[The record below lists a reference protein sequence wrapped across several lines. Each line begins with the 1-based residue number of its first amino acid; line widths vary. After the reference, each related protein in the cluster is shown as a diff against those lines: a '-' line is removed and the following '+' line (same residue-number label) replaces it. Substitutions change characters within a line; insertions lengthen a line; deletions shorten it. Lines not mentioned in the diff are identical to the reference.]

1 MKKFL
6 VFILILGILSM
17 ACQTLMPTPKPI
29 EVPDI
34 ATQSPVAVGTSIVP
48 KLEEMGGLECTENPE
63 LTCVTLQV
71 PLDHFDTANT
81 ETLAVTFAVLPASGE
96 RYGMYVQAFPGG
108 PGGEGISSAY
118 TGYFSE
124 GILEHYDIVYYDQ
137 RGIGLSNPLECPVA
151 YANDFITYLTEVD
164 NAGEEGYDTLEEQ
177 TALVDDTR
185 TYIETCVAEIGIEPS
200 KLAFFGTDQVA
211 EDIESFRAAIG
222 DEKFWMY
229 GVSYGTAVAQTYAY
243 THPDRLAGLI
253 LDGTIN
259 MTLSGEEG
267 VHGQEVAFEKV
278 LLAVLNAC
286 NEDEACASDM
296 GGKDAVAVYDAL
308 ATKLADKPIDYEY
321 PLGNG
326 ETVKGK
332 FTFNQL
338 EYTAS
343 YQLYSLVGRMTF
355 LKALAA
361 TQKGDFIPMMRLM
374 YSNTTIDPATFEYIG
389 DPTFSDTM
397 FLGVFCT
404 DDKFFSGT
412 QEERIAQSIEAGQ
425 ASNGTVPRLD
435 GSLYVGVS
443 CAFWP
448 AAPAEAP
455 KREPLVLEGVPTFVL
470 NATLDPAT
478 PFEEG
483 KFVAEN
489 LANGY
494 HIYVEGGV
502 HSIYGWGNECPDNY
516 ITDFLVDGKLP
527 SEHEI
532 VCTDWETEPYSLYT
546 SNLPQKASEFASP
559 IDMII
564 ALEDNFYYL
573 PEVYFGD
580 WEEKDSIGCTYGGTY
595 SFGLN
600 NEGAEYTYDKCS
612 MIPGVELTGTATYNS
627 SLYIFNSVLAI
638 SGEKEGNLTYV
649 YNYQTQTATLTGE
662 YDGESINLTKK

>member
-1 MKKFL
+1 MKKLF

-17 ACQTLMPTPKPI
+17 ACQTLMPTPAAS
-29 EVPDI
+29 EVPNS
-34 ATQSPVAVGTSIVP
+34 ATQPPAAVSTSIVP

-71 PLDHFDTANT
+71 PLNHFDTANA
-81 ETLAVTFAVLPASGE
+81 ETIAVTFAVLPASGE

-151 YANDFITYLTEVD
+151 YAEDFITYLTELD
-164 NAGEEGYDTLEEQ
+164 NVGEEGYDTTEEQ
-177 TALVDDTR
+177 TDLVDDTR
-185 TYIETCVAEIGIEPS
+185 TYIEKCVAEIGIEPS

-211 EDIESFRAAIG
+211 EDIESFRATIG

-243 THPDRLAGLI
+243 AHPDRLAGLI

-286 NEDEACASDM
+286 NEDEACAADM
-296 GGKDAVAVYDAL
+296 GGKDAVVVYDDL

-321 PLGNG
+321 PLANG

-332 FTFNQL
+332 FTFNQF

-343 YQLYSLVGRMTF
+343 YQLYSLSGRMTF

-374 YSNTTIDPATFEYIG
+374 YSNTTMDPATFEYLG
-389 DPTFSDTM
+389 DSTFSDTM

-404 DDKFFSGT
+404 DDTFFSGT
-412 QEERIAQSIEAGQ
+412 PEERIAQSIEAGQ

-455 KREPLVLEGVPTFVL
+455 TRAPLVLEGVPTFVL

-489 LANGY
+489 LAEGY

-502 HSIYGWGNECPDNY
+502 HSIYGWGYECPDNY
-516 ITDFLVDGKLP
+516 INDFLVDGKLP

-532 VCTDWETEPYSLYT
+532 VCTDWEAEPYSSYVP
-546 SNLPQKASEFASP
+546 NLPQKASDFASP

-573 PEVYFGD
+573 PEVYYGS
-580 WEEKDSIGCTYGGTY
+580 WEEEDTIGCTYGGTY
-595 SFGLN
+595 SFGPSA
-600 NEGAEYTYDKCS
+600 EGAEYKYDACS

-627 SLYIFNSVLAI
+627 NLYLFNSVVEI
-638 SGEKEGNLTYV
+638 SGEKQGSLTYT